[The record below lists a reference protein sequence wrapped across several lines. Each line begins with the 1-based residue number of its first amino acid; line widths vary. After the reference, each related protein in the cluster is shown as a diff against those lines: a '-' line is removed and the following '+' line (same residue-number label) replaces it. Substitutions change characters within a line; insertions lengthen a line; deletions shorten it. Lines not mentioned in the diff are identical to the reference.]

1 MKIFRIRWWSRLF
14 DSISYGIKRRF
25 GRFLGG
31 IWATA
36 RFFTWPIRG
45 TIQWLVQGWQR
56 SNFRNLL
63 FGIPAILALV
73 GAGILW
79 AAANVN
85 ARTVTNSYLDRA
97 RSAIDKKDYKSAEVY
112 LQRLI
117 DTSSSNSN
125 QAQFDLG
132 EVFENTD
139 RPQRAMSIFNKLA
152 PNDRRGYPPA
162 HRKQAVF
169 FAEQLNSQST
179 GDDIRLVRHHLT
191 HSDGQRTPIVARAW
205 ASYYL
210 ALNQAEPAIERL
222 EEAVREFP
230 ELSLL
235 LGNLYLSTGEM
246 ENAKAS
252 FTNASEFLRER
263 VEKDPYNRAARV
275 TFADTLLKL
284 GELDECRAVLEL
296 GMKLDP
302 DGPYKQLLASLF
314 TNRHDMMA
322 QEKGAP
328 VSVLLTALRQ
338 ALNYDPTFAPAY
350 ERLVSYGT
358 ATVDGGGDLSEILAD
373 VIAQGEEP
381 GLAHFAMSILKWKQN
396 DVESA
401 RFHLERA
408 YRLTPDM
415 PFVANNLAWIL
426 ATEEPSD
433 VPRALEI
440 LEPAA
445 QKYPNEPRLQDTYG
459 TILMKLDRWNDALDK
474 LERALI
480 NQQKPDQRI
489 KLHEKLAEVYD
500 HLKQPQLA
508 EKHRAYAQGAP
519 ESPVP
524 LTPAP

>member
-1 MKIFRIRWWSRLF
+1 M
-14 DSISYGIKRRF
+14 
-25 GRFLGG
+25 
-31 IWATA
+31 
-36 RFFTWPIRG
+36 
-45 TIQWLVQGWQR
+45 
-56 SNFRNLL
+56 
-63 FGIPAILALV
+63 
-73 GAGILW
+73 
-79 AAANVN
+79 
-85 ARTVTNSYLDRA
+85 
-97 RSAIDKKDYKSAEVY
+97 
-112 LQRLI
+112 
-117 DTSSSNSN
+117 
-125 QAQFDLG
+125 
-132 EVFENTD
+132 
-139 RPQRAMSIFNKLA
+139 
-152 PNDRRGYPPA
+152 
-162 HRKQAVF
+162 
-169 FAEQLNSQST
+169 
-179 GDDIRLVRHHLT
+179 
-191 HSDGQRTPIVARAW
+191 
-205 ASYYL
+205 
-210 ALNQAEPAIERL
+210 
-222 EEAVREFP
+222 REFP

-459 TILMKLDRWNDALDK
+459 TILMKPNK
-474 LERALI
+474 LGLEEVRPEDVLT
-480 NQQKPDQRI
+480 
-489 KLHEKLAEVYD
+489 LAASGTGG
-500 HLKQPQLA
+500 QI
-508 EKHRAYAQGAP
+508 GA
-519 ESPVP
+519 VTMTGFT
-524 LTPAP
+524 LRG